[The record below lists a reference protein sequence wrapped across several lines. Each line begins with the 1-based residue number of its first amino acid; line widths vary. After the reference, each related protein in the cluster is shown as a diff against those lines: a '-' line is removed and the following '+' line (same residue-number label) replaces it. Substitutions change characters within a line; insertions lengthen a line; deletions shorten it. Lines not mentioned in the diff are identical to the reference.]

1 MFLDIIGPRIY
12 PTGLNEL
19 KMAETQ
25 FKSPLFDASATW
37 NGFSYQGKIGLYVC
51 LKIISDALN
60 KKENIDEFCCRYSIQ
75 FEWLEDFSILKDDI
89 YVSHHQVKHYNEVT
103 FSKYIDAFITIM
115 SRQQGRISEN
125 DLFKYVNHY
134 AQVHTEGFNK
144 DTYIEKLV
152 GDLIGHNIVNQDR
165 FVTGNK
171 ASKILDYHSDVV
183 TAINLYLDDLG
194 VIRKHFLDGC
204 IYFHTSKEIMKP
216 DKDICKYSDVVS
228 SKVILETSAKNT
240 LKSHNILCSLDIDT
254 EYELALDDES
264 LAKKLLGLAKEIL
277 QHLKPALNT
286 TDDIL
291 IIYIAVLKNKVDEY
305 IKQRHQNLKNP
316 DTVRLAEKIKQK
328 LPFSEILELL
338 KIEIIDESKDEY
350 WELICRENFENAFRK
365 QIDSLDEENL
375 AERNNLNRHYNT
387 TYEKYIKQGKL
398 VSLLKEL
405 KPHLSID
412 RQSNKSNYYQ
422 QQIAAEND
430 ISAAFLN
437 FLENLNIE
445 HDDCLLFAKNGKHF
459 QASTISVNN
468 SNKRI
473 AEQAITALKIDFKNE
488 YICLNKNT
496 DFIVID
502 SPNIMSF
509 SGHLEKFVDVPN
521 VLNYKVANEPHIT
534 STKDITFVHYVLAQ
548 EKLNE

>member
-1 MFLDIIGPRIY
+1 
-12 PTGLNEL
+12 
-19 KMAETQ
+19 MAETQ

-60 KKENIDEFCCRYSIQ
+60 RKANIDEFCCRYSIQ

-89 YVSHHQVKHYNEVT
+89 YVSHHQVKHYNEVA

-115 SRQQGRISEN
+115 SRQQGRISES

-134 AQVHTEGFNK
+134 AQVHTKGFNK
-144 DTYIEKLV
+144 DSYIEILV
-152 GDLIGHNIVNQDR
+152 DNLIKHNIVNQER
-165 FVTGNK
+165 FATGNK
-171 ASKILDYHSDVV
+171 IYKISNYHSDVA
-183 TAINLYLDDLG
+183 TAINLYLDDLD
-194 VIRKHFLDGC
+194 VISKQFSGRC
-204 IYFHTSKEIMKP
+204 IYVHTSKEIMQP
-216 DKDICKYSDVVS
+216 DKDICEYSDVIR
-228 SKVILETSAKNT
+228 SKVILKTNEKNT

-277 QHLKPALNT
+277 QHLKPDLNT
-286 TDDIL
+286 TDDVL
-291 IIYIAVLKNKVDEY
+291 IIYIAVLKSKVDEY
-305 IKQRHQNLKNP
+305 IKQRHQNLSNP
-316 DTVRLAEKIKQK
+316 DAVRLTEKIKQK
-328 LPFSEILELL
+328 LSFSEILELL
-338 KIEIIDESKDEY
+338 KMEIIDESKDEY
-350 WELICRENFENAFRK
+350 WELICRENFENAFQK

-375 AERNNLNRHYNT
+375 AERNNLNRHYKT
-387 TYEKYIKQGKL
+387 TYERYIKQGRL
-398 VSLLKEL
+398 VFLLKEL

-437 FLENLNIE
+437 FLENLHIE

-468 SNKRI
+468 SNKRVV
-473 AEQAITALKIDFKNE
+473 EQAITALKIDFKNE
-488 YICLNKNT
+488 FIYLNKDT

-502 SPNIMSF
+502 SPNNTSF
-509 SGHLEKFVDVPN
+509 SGRLEKFVEVPN
-521 VLNYKVANEPHIT
+521 VLNYKVIDEPHIT